1 MLLRIKNNSGGTVS
15 NVVDGGWQ
23 YVSVT
28 SVICNASGVI
38 TYYKAD
44 NSGSYAAV
52 PSGHIIDIGELGRN
66 KVFNILASSDAGV
79 IA

>member
-1 MLLRIKNNSGGTVS
+1 MLLRITNNSGGTVA

-28 SVICNASGVI
+28 SVILNATGVI
-38 TYYKAD
+38 THYKAD
-44 NSGSYAAV
+44 NSGSYTAV
-52 PSGHIIDIGELGRN
+52 PSGHTIDLGELGKN
-66 KVFNILASSDAGV
+66 KSFHILASSDAGI

>member
-1 MLLRIKNNSGGTVS
+1 MILRIKNNSGGTVS

-38 TYYKAD
+38 THYKAD

-52 PSGHIIDIGELGRN
+52 PTDHVIDMGELGKN
-66 KVFNILASSDAGV
+66 KAFHILVSSNSGI